1 MDYYQKYQKYKFK
14 YLNLLNQFG
23 GYTDEEFKIMLEKPN
38 IDGYLVEKLVVCP
51 ISLQYVQKDHGILI
65 DRAIYDVNYLLE
77 FFKYFLNTKTD
88 QLPTLPH
95 NRGRFTEEIYLNIL
109 SKVLKNGLN
118 WGLVFKMID
127 VYNLIVYIIN
137 EYIFYNSIIID
148 HDTID
153 FIIKY
158 SYENEQIDH
167 IEYNKSLM
175 NTILQ
180 ITKFNEIIQK
190 KLLSMNYIDRH
201 KLLKD
206 KSKEEIIM
214 LYS

>member
-118 WGLVFKMID
+118 WD
-127 VYNLIVYIIN
+127 ATSN
-137 EYIFYNSIIID
+137 
-148 HDTID
+148 
-153 FIIKY
+153 IKLD
-158 SYENEQIDH
+158 I
-167 IEYNKSLM
+167 SL
-175 NTILQ
+175 
-180 ITKFNEIIQK
+180 
-190 KLLSMNYIDRH
+190 
-201 KLLKD
+201 
-206 KSKEEIIM
+206 
-214 LYS
+214 